1 MRCNAPQTF
10 FLRDKLRENNKMAK
24 ERLYKIVI
32 EENPNSLVRV
42 VVPQEG
48 ESDEEKRGTL
58 QGHLE
63 STSPDV
69 FSMIRKS
76 SYFPNQN
83 RAEII
88 FGVRPEHDESDKWKL
103 ATYCESARLG
113 YAITPINPEDRI

>member
-1 MRCNAPQTF
+1 
-10 FLRDKLRENNKMAK
+10 MAK

-48 ESDEEKRGTL
+48 ESDEEKRRTL

-69 FSMIRKS
+69 FSMIRKT
-76 SYFPNQN
+76 SYLPNQKK
-83 RAEII
+83 AEIV
-88 FGVRPEHDESDKWKL
+88 FGVRPEHDKSDRWKL
-103 ATYCESARLG
+103 ETYCESARLG